1 MAILKALQS
10 MYEEAL
16 VLSRSS
22 FRFHLLWL
30 SAACFSLSS
39 RGECD
44 YLEGFT
50 KYVRRSSS
58 PFEEFF

>member
-22 FRFHLLWL
+22 FRFHVLWP
-30 SAACFSLSS
+30 SAACFSFSS
-39 RGECD
+39 RGECG
-44 YLEGFT
+44 YLDRLYKVCT
-50 KYVRRSSS
+50 KKL
-58 PFEEFF
+58 